1 MPIVE
6 LSGGPWDGQRLP
18 VEDEELLGRFEF
30 VEERTK
36 PLDVIGQLRAGEV
49 VSVTDWENAG
59 SIIHTYSRTQRRH
72 NGAIVYEHVRV
83 S

>member
-1 MPIVE
+1 M
-6 LSGGPWDGQRLP
+6 
-18 VEDEELLGRFEF
+18 
-30 VEERTK
+30 EERTK